1 MTKCA
6 GRALLL
12 GLVALLLLNIVYVVR
27 GWAQITRVATPRG
40 SAAPELT
47 APLLDGGRFR
57 LADERGHPVVLVFW
71 ASWCAPC
78 IAELPGVER
87 VQRKLAQHP
96 TRLYAINTEGDREK
110 ASEAAKRL
118 GLTMPIVLDD
128 GSAASAYDVATI
140 PHTVVIDGAGKVAAV
155 LRGMSSEDELWREI
169 VRLEQR

>member
-1 MTKCA
+1 MSRWA

-12 GLVALLLLNIVYVVR
+12 GLVALLQLNIVYVAR
-27 GWAQITRVATPRG
+27 NWAQLTRVATPRG
-40 SAAPELT
+40 SLAPELT

-87 VQRKLAQHP
+87 VQKKLAQHP
-96 TRLYAINTEGDREK
+96 TRLYAVNTEGDREK
-110 ASEAAKRL
+110 ASEAARRL
-118 GLTMPIVLDD
+118 GLTMTIVLDD

-140 PHTVVIDGAGKVAAV
+140 PHTVVIDGSGKVSAV
-155 LRGMSSEDELWREI
+155 LRGMTSEEELWREI
-169 VRLEQR
+169 ARAEQK